1 MSRLAGSAA
10 GGTSRIDRMADL
22 QEKLGEVEQQLA
34 SLNTEIRALEA
45 DAIDEADFREAL
57 AAFEPVWKNLNTL
70 ERTRLLGV
78 LIDRITLNGKTERVA
93 VHFRSAGLRDLC
105 NKEQP

>member
-1 MSRLAGSAA
+1 QRL
-10 GGTSRIDRMADL
+10 
-22 QEKLGEVEQQLA
+22 V
-34 SLNTEIRALEA
+34 SLNTEIGAQEA

-57 AAFEPVWKNLNTL
+57 ATFEPVWKNLNTL
-70 ERTRLLGV
+70 ERTRLLRV
-78 LIDRITLNGKTERVA
+78 LIERVSLNGKTERVA